1 MILDN
6 TIPFNQHSFKFFS
19 FFTIHQNAEKSGK
32 DFIIW
37 VTVVPH
43 QSGSAPLLMQ
53 TGLEGVIVKLTMS
66 SSLRNKRIK
75 AELFQ

>member
-6 TIPFNQHSFKFFS
+6 TIPFNQHSFKFFP
-19 FFTIHQNAEKSGK
+19 FFTIYQNAENSGK

-43 QSGSAPLLMQ
+43 QSGSACIINVNWIRRRHRKIDN
-53 TGLEGVIVKLTMS
+53 GI
-66 SSLRNKRIK
+66 
-75 AELFQ
+75 